1 MYWYARILEA
11 GGDPL
16 YVARRLLAIATE
28 DIGLADPRAMTVALN
43 AWDIF
48 ERVGA
53 YEGERAI
60 AEAAVYMAL
69 APKSNHLYTAF
80 NKAREDAVAT
90 GRLEVPLY
98 LRNAP
103 TKLMEDLGYKNGY
116 RYAHDFPGAYADGEC
131 FFPEELCGTVY
142 YEPSDRG
149 LEEALGRKRQY
160 LKDRDRLSEN
170 RRYPLG
176 YIGRKTVHKE

>member
-28 DIGLADPRAMTVALN
+28 DVGLCDPKAMTVALN

-48 ERVGA
+48 ERVGKM
-53 YEGERAI
+53 EGERAI
-60 AEAAVYMAL
+60 AEATVYLAL
-69 APKSNHLYTAF
+69 APKSNALYEAF
-80 NKAREDAVAT
+80 NKAKEDAKLT
-90 GRLEVPLY
+90 GSSEVPIY

-103 TKLMEDLGYKNGY
+103 TKLMEDLGYKKGY

-142 YEPSDRG
+142 YHPSNRG
-149 LEEALGRKRQY
+149 VEEGFSRKIQY
-160 LKDRDRLSEN
+160 LKDRDEASLQS
-170 RRYPLG
+170 RYKKG
-176 YIGRKTVHKE
+176 FKGKKVRYQ